1 MTGAMGVDLRGL
13 QKTEQGIQ
21 ETLAVLREIGMH
33 GQEESGSPIEQLG
46 LGSQEL
52 GDARLANTL
61 DDLLARAHYVFRE
74 LLGDGHDMVQA
85 LADTRTTYQR
95 VEDSIVRG
103 LESLAPTL
111 DPRRNPLGSDDEQQ

>member
-13 QKTEQGIQ
+13 QETEQGIR
-21 ETLAVLREIGMH
+21 ETLDILREVGMH

-52 GDARLANTL
+52 GDPRLADTL

-74 LLGDGHDMVQA
+74 LLGDGRDMVRA

-95 VEDSIVRG
+95 VEDWIVRD
-103 LESLAPTL
+103 LDSLAPLL
-111 DPRRNPLGSDDEQQ
+111 DPRRNPLGSGDDQ